1 MRTLPLPPMPLRGRQ
16 LNSLGT
22 NGLVVFGKMALKVD
36 EQWVR
41 ERVHLK
47 HDNLGKLKKVME
59 KLVECLCIDKI
70 TVRFC

>member
-1 MRTLPLPPMPLRGRQ
+1 
-16 LNSLGT
+16 
-22 NGLVVFGKMALKVD
+22 MALKVD

-70 TVRFC
+70 TIRFR